1 MIRIVLC
8 LAFMTLFWRP
18 AGFGQVNT
26 EKMRI
31 QQTGQGV
38 AGSMGIFFDLDRGN
52 SDVTQIEISG
62 DFVYRSG
69 RSTLLWF
76 NSGSWLF
83 QDDDDLVKK
92 GFTHLRY
99 NYRVRSWLI
108 GEVFGQA
115 QYDRSQDLKRRYLGG
130 AGVRVVPFRRGAGF
144 VAVGV
149 TPMYE
154 YERLT
159 SGSDSRTFR
168 VSSYVS
174 ASVRRADRFS
184 LSSATYVQ
192 PAADRIADIRILN
205 ESELAVALSSLLSL
219 TTTLSYRY
227 DSEPPAGVK
236 EYDLSLSQGL
246 QLSF

>member
-1 MIRIVLC
+1 
-8 LAFMTLFWRP
+8 
-18 AGFGQVNT
+18 
-26 EKMRI
+26 MRL
-31 QQTGQGV
+31 QQTDQGV
-38 AGSMGIFFDLDRGN
+38 AGSAGIFFDLDRGN
-52 SDVTQIEISG
+52 SDVTQIKISG
-62 DFVYRSG
+62 DIVYRSG

-76 NSGSWLF
+76 NDGSWLF
-83 QDDDDLVKK
+83 QEDDDLVNK
-92 GFTHLRY
+92 GFTHLRH
-99 NYRVRSWLI
+99 NYRFRPWLT

-144 VAVGV
+144 VAIGL

-154 YERLT
+154 YEKLT
-159 SGSDSRTFR
+159 SGGESRTFR

-174 ASVRRADRFS
+174 ASIRRKDRFS
-184 LSSATYVQ
+184 LSSTTYVQ

-205 ESELAVALSSLLSL
+205 ESQLAVAISSFLSL

-227 DSEPPAGVK
+227 DSEPPAAVK

-246 QLSF
+246 QVSF